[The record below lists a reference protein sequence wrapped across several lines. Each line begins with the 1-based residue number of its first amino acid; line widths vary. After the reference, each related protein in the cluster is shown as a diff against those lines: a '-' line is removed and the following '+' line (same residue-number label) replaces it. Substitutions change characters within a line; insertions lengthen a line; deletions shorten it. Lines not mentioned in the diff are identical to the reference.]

1 MKKLIAAALLMCSA
15 SAFADCESIMP
26 GGEPTIPGSIR
37 LCRAEQAY
45 LTVYNP
51 YCKVPYYSAEI
62 VTSANTGGNRRGNNF
77 REDPALDPSV
87 RSTLN
92 DYKKTGF
99 DRGHMAPA
107 ADFSYS
113 ASAMSESFL
122 LSNMVPQYHNPNA
135 GIWSEA
141 ESFAREKAM
150 QQDIRVISGPMFE
163 TLPVQYI
170 GSGVCVPTSTFK
182 IVIEPNGNTT
192 SFVVPNIRTI
202 PREAQLQDFV
212 VPKEEIERRLGVS
225 FK

>member
-26 GGEPTIPGSIR
+26 GGEPQIPGSIR
-37 LCRAEQAY
+37 LCRAQEAY

-62 VTSANTGGNRRGNNF
+62 ITARSIGGNRRGNNF

-99 DRGHMAPA
+99 DRGHLAPA

-122 LSNMVPQYHNPNA
+122 LSNMIPQYHNPNA

-141 ESFAREKAM
+141 EAFAREKAM
-150 QQDIRVISGPMFE
+150 QQPVRVISGPMFE

-170 GSGVCVPTSTFK
+170 GNGVCVPTSTFK
-182 IVIEPNGNTT
+182 IVIEPNGRST
-192 SFVVPNIRTI
+192 SFVVPNIKKI
-202 PREAQLQDFV
+202 PKEAHLYEFE
-212 VPKEEIERRLGVS
+212 VPKEEIERRLGIS
-225 FK
+225 FD

>member
-1 MKKLIAAALLMCSA
+1 MKHLFAAALLMCSA
-15 SAFADCESIMP
+15 SALADCESIMP
-26 GGEPTIPGSIR
+26 GGEPNFPGSIR

-51 YCKVPYYSAEI
+51 HCKIPFYSAELI
-62 VTSANTGGNRRGNNF
+62 DKPAGVHQRGNNF
-77 REDPALDPSV
+77 REDQALDPSV

-113 ASAMSESFL
+113 AVAMSESFL
-122 LSNMVPQYHNPNA
+122 LSNMIPQYHNPNA

-141 ESFAREKAM
+141 EAYAREKAM
-150 QQDIRVISGPMFE
+150 QQPVRVISGPLFD

-170 GSGVCVPTSTFK
+170 GNGVCVPTSTFK

-192 SFVVPNIRTI
+192 SFVVPNIRKI
-202 PREAQLQDFV
+202 PKEAQLHEFV